1 MFTVSS
7 DNIGIKI
14 AVTTSY
20 FAVQSTWVQEIIYNI
35 NVELCYIIHPLSSS
49 LCFLFSVIYCYIF

>member
-7 DNIGIKI
+7 DNIGIKT
-14 AVTTSY
+14 AVKTGY

-35 NVELCYIIHPLSSS
+35 NVELCYIILFHPHFISY
-49 LCFLFSVIYCYIF
+49 FL